1 MGLSRN
7 PLHGGKPDYAG
18 AVALQNARGEVLLL
32 RRGPTAPW
40 MPGRWNLPGGM
51 AERGE
56 SPPSAAIRET
66 HEEAG
71 VVPVGLKLLDHVRGA
86 HGSTFVYLARGW
98 RGRLRLGWENDMM
111 AWVPLDVALRTDLVP
126 GTRRALQRLL
136 AMRSMRPSG
145 VRRTSRGR

>member
-1 MGLSRN
+1 MKRN

-18 AVALQNARGEVLLL
+18 AVALLNSHGEVLLL

-66 HEEAG
+66 REEAG

-86 HGSTFVYLARGW
+86 HGSTFVYLAHGW
-98 RGRLRLGWENDMM
+98 RGTLRLGWENDMM

-136 AMRSMRPSG
+136 AARSRPRSL
-145 VRRTSRGR
+145 RTSRGR